1 MSTQTQIVLFALFP
15 VVGYMLGSVPFGLL
29 IGLSRGVD
37 IRKQGSGDIGATNVT
52 RTLGRKWGIICFFL
66 DVAKGFVPVL
76 SVSLF
81 LRYIGEV
88 ESGTLSLAGQGG
100 VLVVGTSCISG
111 HMFSLYLG
119 FRGGKGVA
127 TSLGVVLG
135 IWPYFTFTAVFVFL
149 VWVAVWGMTRYV
161 SLASINA
168 AIAFPVGFLVLVYQ
182 IERWE
187 LQQLWLLFTFS
198 CLMAALI
205 IFRHR
210 SNIIRLLAGTENRG
224 KKNSPD

>member
-1 MSTQTQIVLFALFP
+1 MDMRTQIVLFLLFP
-15 VVGYMLGSVPFGLL
+15 VAGYLLGSVPFGVL

-37 IRKQGSGDIGATNVT
+37 IRKLGSGNIGATNVS
-52 RTLGRKWGIICFFL
+52 RLLGRKWGKICFFL
-66 DVAKGFVPVL
+66 DISKGLIPVL
-76 SVSLF
+76 LSLYY
-81 LRYIGEV
+81 LRIIGQV
-88 ESGTLSLAGQGG
+88 ESGTMSLIAQGAILITG
-100 VLVVGTSCISG
+100 AACILG
-111 HMFSLYLG
+111 HIFSIFLG
-119 FRGGKGVA
+119 FRGGKGVS
-127 TSLGVVLG
+127 TWLGVLLG

-182 IERWE
+182 IESWE
-187 LQQLWLLFTFS
+187 LKQLWPLFTFS

-205 IFRHR
+205 ISRHR

-224 KKNSPD
+224 KKNRPD

>member
-1 MSTQTQIVLFALFP
+1 MSTQTQIVLFVLFP
-15 VVGYMLGSVPFGLL
+15 VGGYLLGSVPFGLL

-37 IRKQGSGDIGATNVT
+37 IRSQGSGNIGATNVS
-52 RTLGRKWGIICFFL
+52 RTLGRKWGIFCFFL
-66 DVAKGFVPVL
+66 DVSKGLIPVL
-76 SVSLF
+76 LALF
-81 LRYIGEV
+81 YFRSIGEAA
-88 ESGTLSLAGQGG
+88 SGTLSLAGQGA
-100 VLVVGTSCISG
+100 VLLAGGTCILG
-111 HMFSLYLG
+111 HMFSVYQG
-119 FRGGKGVA
+119 FRGGQGGA

-149 VWVAVWGMTRYV
+149 IWTAVWGMTRYV

-182 IERWE
+182 IESWE

-210 SNIIRLLAGTENRG
+210 SNIIRLLAGTEPRG
-224 KKNSPD
+224 KKNNPD